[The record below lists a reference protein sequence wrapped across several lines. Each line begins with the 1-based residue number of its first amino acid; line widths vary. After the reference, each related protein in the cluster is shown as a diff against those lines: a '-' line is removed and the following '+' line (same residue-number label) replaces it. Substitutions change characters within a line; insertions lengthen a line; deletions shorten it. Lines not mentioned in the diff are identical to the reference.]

1 MNTDDNTLNAIND
14 GIAKYTVKDSV
25 FTDLFK
31 DKKYTLMLIR
41 LFIMKMLMLQKK
53 ILNQLPWKMSLWQI
67 CIMI

>member
-53 ILNQLPWKMSLWQI
+53 ILNQLRWKMFLWQI

>member
-53 ILNQLPWKMSLWQI
+53 ILNQLPWKMSLWLI